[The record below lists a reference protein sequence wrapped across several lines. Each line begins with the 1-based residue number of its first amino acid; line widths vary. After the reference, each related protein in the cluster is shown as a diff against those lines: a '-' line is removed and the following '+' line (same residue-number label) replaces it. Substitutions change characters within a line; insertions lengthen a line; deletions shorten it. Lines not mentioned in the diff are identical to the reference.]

1 MLAAELRALLRLLVD
16 MILDAVNVE
25 SVTTVIEPHMF
36 TLLGISVTFVIIA
49 VGLLVSG
56 EPLLGNEGASA
67 SVADQLL
74 FLLFLL
80 HLLVEESLT
89 LVA

>member
-16 MILDAVNVE
+16 VILDAVNME
-25 SVTTVIEPHMF
+25 SMPAVIKPQMLP
-36 TLLGISVTFVIIA
+36 LLGVSVTFVIIA
-49 VGLLVSG
+49 VRLLVSR

-80 HLLVEESLT
+80 HLLVEVSLT